1 MAIQKKKQDPAA
13 RLDYGFDWADPK
25 AQPRPFLEDGEVITE
40 STWTLYD
47 DQWNELTDVAVTDDL
62 VADDTKTTVFVGP
75 ADDLDAIRG
84 QVRFLT
90 NHITTDQGR
99 VQEQSYQFTFEEQ

>member
-47 DQWNELTDVAVTDDL
+47 EDWNEVTDVAVSDDA
-62 VADDTKTTVFVGP
+62 VADDTKTTVFYGP
-75 ADDLDAIRG
+75 ADDLVAIRG

-90 NHITTDQGR
+90 NQITTDQGR
-99 VQEQSYQFTFEEQ
+99 VQEQSYQFTHEEQ

>member
-1 MAIQKKKQDPAA
+1 MAIAKKKQDPAA

-25 AQPRPFLEDGEVITE
+25 AQPRPFLEDGETITV

-47 DQWNELTDVAVTDDL
+47 DQWNVVTDVTVEDDEIL
-62 VADDTKTTVFVGP
+62 GDTKTTVFIGP
-75 ADDLDAIRG
+75 ADDLAAIRD

-90 NHITTDQGR
+90 NHITTNQGR
-99 VQEQSYQFTFEEQ
+99 IQEQSFQFTFEEQ